1 MSWFLIFFQRKKQL
15 AWTFGVSDCWGGD
28 GCCPVIPYIP
38 PNTLPA
44 VAVMAQVWSVLKQCF
59 VFRKKEFSKVCL
71 IHSASYGKV
80 QSRQQ
85 KSALLGVIVL
95 CRADTKTNRL
105 SACPQQPSGRR
116 TTCTFF
122 SLQSY
127 KLNIKYSYFKVC
139 LQFRREYKLF
149 NLLLPEMKDFLHYW
163 CEQEAKKMLLPVKQ
177 STIQYNLFLLLKLLE
192 QEMKKN
198 VCFFFLL
205 WVKENCLF

>member
-38 PNTLPA
+38 PQHASCGCSYGASLI
-44 VAVMAQVWSVLKQCF
+44 CF
-59 VFRKKEFSKVCL
+59 KTMLCFSKKEFSKVCL

-163 CEQEAKKMLLPVKQ
+163 CEQEAKKCFCLSNNQ
-177 STIQYNLFLLLKLLE
+177 QYNTI
-192 QEMKKN
+192 
-198 VCFFFLL
+198 CF
-205 WVKENCLF
+205 CC